1 MIYGLGLI
9 AFCLAWQTPG
19 HYFPWAGFQQDTA
32 AAVGA
37 ELTALAVVV
46 TVREW
51 PVRIPPLALSAVL
64 LALVAML
71 QWTTGFVPY
80 LSDALM
86 PAAYLVAFAATI
98 ITGLQLTRS
107 STNFTGAL
115 FATFGVGAFVSVGLG
130 LAQWGGLGPYGFL
143 EALGRDHRVFANFT
157 QPNHLASLLGLGAV
171 AFLWAYESRRI
182 GGFVASLAL
191 GFMAWG
197 LVMTQ
202 SRVAWLSVLL
212 LVVLSL
218 IYRRRLAL
226 RTTVGAL
233 VGAIALFMAMVLAW
247 GPLNSHLQSGV
258 GTSPLADRVQSG
270 YRLIHWET
278 LWDALIRSPWF
289 GYGWMQVPS
298 AQQAAV
304 LDHPPT
310 FEQLGSSHNQFLDLL
325 LWNGIPLG
333 LLTIGVIVWW
343 AVSRMRR
350 CADVD
355 SWAFIA
361 GLGVLFAHSMVEF
374 PLQYA
379 YFLLPAALM
388 IGAIEARQPQPDAIL
403 RQVRIGRGA
412 YASVALA
419 LAVFLGFVATEYFD
433 LEEQVRRVRLR
444 EVGVIERPG
453 WEARVPD
460 VPLLDAQREY
470 VRMWLLV
477 QHEGM
482 TPAELDWLH
491 TVSRR
496 FPTPPALTRYAFA
509 AGLNGH
515 PDEATRALKILCFEH
530 LRRHCDD
537 TRKRWEKLV
546 EQHPPLAAIQF
557 PQTPPPR

>member
-1 MIYGLGLI
+1 MLYVLGLI
-9 AFCLAWQTPG
+9 TMCLAWQMPG

-37 ELTALAVVV
+37 ELAALAVVV
-46 TVREW
+46 TASKW
-51 PVRIPPLALSAVL
+51 PVRVPALALTAVL
-64 LALVAML
+64 LALVPML
-71 QWTTGFVPY
+71 QWSIGFVPY
-80 LSDALM
+80 LSDALV
-86 PAAYLVAFAATI
+86 PAAYLVAFGATI
-98 ITGLQLTRS
+98 ITGLQLARS
-107 STNFTGAL
+107 SSRFVGAL
-115 FATFGVGAFVSVGLG
+115 FATFGVGAFVSAGLG

-143 EALGRDHRVFANFT
+143 EALGHDNRVFANFT
-157 QPNHLASLLGLGAV
+157 QPNHLASLLALGAV
-171 AFLWAYESRRI
+171 ALLWAYERRRI
-182 GGFVASLAL
+182 GGFVASFAL
-191 GFMAWG
+191 GFLAWG

-212 LVVLSL
+212 FVALSL
-218 IYRRRLAL
+218 AYRRRLAL
-226 RTTVGAL
+226 RTTAMATVGASGIF
-233 VGAIALFMAMVLAW
+233 VAMVLAW
-247 GPLNSHLQSGV
+247 VPLNARLQSGV
-258 GTSPLADRVQSG
+258 GTATLAERMQSG

-278 LWDALIRSPWF
+278 LWDALLRSPWV

-325 LWNGIPLG
+325 LWNGLPLG
-333 LLTIGVIVWW
+333 LLVIGVIVWW

-388 IGAIEARQPQPDAIL
+388 IGAIEARQPQPDAF
-403 RQVRIGRGA
+403 VRLSIGRGT

-419 LAVFLGFVATEYFD
+419 LAVLLGFIATEYFD

-482 TPAELDWLH
+482 TPTELDWLR
-491 TVSRR
+491 TVTRR

-509 AGLNGH
+509 AGLNGRA
-515 PDEATRALKILCFEH
+515 DEASRALKILCYEH
-530 LRRHCDD
+530 LPRHCDD
-537 TRKRWEKLV
+537 ARKRWEKAV
-546 EQHPPLAAIQF
+546 EQHPTLAAIPF
-557 PQTPPPR
+557 PPTPSH